1 MIRYYGGLDDGHEGP
16 DPEDLDCELA
26 EMEDDAA
33 VTLGNAVPKKE
44 TPEALLVMLTESMND
59 LWVPKSCIHDE
70 SECYS
75 MKSGPGALKVLAWW
89 ARKNPC

>member
-1 MIRYYGGLDDGHEGP
+1 VIRYYGGLDDEHGGP
-16 DPEDLDCELA
+16 DPDDLDLD

-33 VTLGNAVPKKE
+33 VSLGNAVPKTE
-44 TPEALLVMLTESMND
+44 TAAALLVMLTESMND

-75 MKSGPGALKVLAWW
+75 MKSGPGVLKVLAWW